1 MDIQWYPSMSATHQ
15 LLQAPDLIGPIL
27 FMFLQVPGSNEFDDI
42 FQLFLGS
49 EEISCSKHE
58 SRIEKKGPPG
68 YEESSRVTGDPAA
81 VKAMGTANMAGKW
94 PFLMGTKWK
103 NIEPLNGDLPL
114 PSDVIQL

>member
-1 MDIQWYPSMSATHQ
+1 MNSMTFFS
-15 LLQAPDLIGPIL
+15 
-27 FMFLQVPGSNEFDDI
+27 FS
-42 FQLFLGS
+42 LGS

-94 PFLMGTKWK
+94 PFLMEKKKK
-103 NIEPLNGDLPL
+103 NIEPLNGDLPW
-114 PSDVIQL
+114 PSNVIQL